1 MDQRLLLIYNPFA
14 GTGSFKARLGD
25 VVDIFVKAGFSVE
38 VYPTQSPG
46 DAAIKAAVPGIRPDV
61 IVAAGGDGTLDE
73 VITGIL
79 KSGSQIPLGYIPVG
93 STNDFAATLG
103 LSNNI
108 IEAAGD
114 VIGGEERYIDIG
126 LFNNRFFVYVAAFG
140 AFTEVSY
147 GTNQNMK
154 NFFGHSAYLFEGLRR
169 IADIK
174 SYEMEITIGSRVVSG
189 EFIYGM
195 VTNSISIGG
204 MKNLTGK
211 NVLLDDGLFEIT
223 LIRSPKNPLELQ
235 EIATA
240 LIGNVESRLVETFR
254 APSLS
259 ISAEKEVAWTL
270 DGEYGGSFREVR
282 LVNMSRC
289 IALLLDEERDHKKVL
304 QMEKNQ

>member
-14 GTGSFKARLGD
+14 GTGSFKERLGD
-25 VVDIFVKAGFSVE
+25 VVDIFVKGGFAVE

-46 DAAIKAAVPGIRPDV
+46 DGARKAAAPGILPDI

-73 VITGIL
+73 VVTGIL
-79 KSGSQIPLGYIPVG
+79 KSGKHIPLGYIPVG

-103 LSNNI
+103 LSGNI

-114 VIGGEERYIDIG
+114 ILGGEERFIDIG

-147 GTNQNMK
+147 GTNQSMK
-154 NFFGHSAYLFEGLRR
+154 NFFGHSAYLFEGLRH
-169 IADIK
+169 IGDIK
-174 SYEMEITIGSRVVSG
+174 SYAMEVTIGSRKVSG

-195 VTNSISIGG
+195 VTNSLSIGG

-211 NVLLDDGLFEIT
+211 NILLDDGLFEIT
-223 LIRSPKNPLELQ
+223 LIRRPKNPIELQ
-235 EIATA
+235 EIAGS
-240 LIGNVESRLVETFR
+240 LILGNAESRLVETFR
-254 APSLS
+254 APSVS

-270 DGEYGGSFREVR
+270 DGEYGGSFKEAR
-282 LVNMSRC
+282 LVNMSRS
-289 IALLLDEERDHKKVL
+289 IGLLLDEERGQKEVL
-304 QMEKNQ
+304 QTGK